1 MHALICTGGKIVCAI
16 PVIRLAGVEIRLAGV
31 EGTVYTRTL
40 VTDMT
45 GNCFECDSVAF
56 SVDIPDRVPFVA
68 SLDKINTK

>member
-16 PVIRLAGVEIRLAGV
+16 PVIRLAGV